1 MIDQTK
7 LAHLVDRTIG
17 SKGQKLKKQNE
28 YMYWS
33 PFVSHHKPKLQ
44 INIITGKWH
53 CWVSNM
59 GGHNLF
65 QLFKKVNAT
74 REQFSELGTIVGDK
88 PYRKRTDDSEKKNVQ
103 VELPEHFLS
112 LAYRHPS
119 PVYKNAMMYLQNRG
133 IGITDIIRYGI
144 GYCEEGVY
152 ANRIIVP
159 SYSSDG
165 ELNYFVGRDIYE
177 GGFKYKNPPVSKDV
191 IGFDLFINWDEPII
205 LCEGVFDAIAIR
217 RNAIPLFGKT
227 IPKSLM
233 KKIYEKQTK
242 QIYILLDSDAIS
254 DSIKIT
260 DNLMKNGI
268 NVYYV
273 NLSEEDPSDM
283 GFKKVINLIK
293 ETKQTSFSDL
303 MRMRLNGKTK
313 KYMEI

>member
-1 MIDQTK
+1 MF
-7 LAHLVDRTIG
+7 
-17 SKGQKLKKQNE
+17 
-28 YMYWS
+28 WS
-33 PFVSHHKPKLQ
+33 PFISHHKPKLQ
-44 INIITGKWH
+44 INVQTQKWH
-53 CWVSNM
+53 CWVSNQ

-65 QLFKKVNAT
+65 QLFKKLKASK
-74 REQFSELGTIVGDK
+74 EHFDELVELVGDK
-88 PYRKRTDDSEKKNVQ
+88 KYVKRNTNKEDKKIVRLPNEFKPLWLDGNSIIRK
-103 VELPEHFLS
+103 H
-112 LAYRHPS
+112 AI
-119 PVYKNAMMYLQNRG
+119 VYLKNRG
-133 IGITDIIRYGI
+133 ITLVDVIRYGM
-144 GYCEEGVY
+144 GYCEEGLY

-177 GGFKYKNPPVSKDV
+177 GGMKYKNPPVSKEV
-191 IGFDLFINWDEPII
+191 IGLDLFINWNEPIV

-233 KKIYEKQTK
+233 KKIYEKQVK
-242 QIYILLDSDAIS
+242 QIYILLDSDAIM
-254 DSIKIT
+254 DSIKMT
-260 DNLMKNGI
+260 DSLMKNGI

-303 MRMRLNGKTK
+303 MRMKLNGKTK

>member
-1 MIDQTK
+1 MNETK
-7 LAHLVDRTIG
+7 IISLLNRVLNG
-17 SKGQKLKKQNE
+17 NGKKLTKQNE
-28 YMYWS
+28 YMFWS
-33 PFVSHHKPKLQ
+33 PFISHHKPKLQ
-44 INIITGKWH
+44 INVNTGKWH
-53 CWVSNM
+53 CWVSNN
-59 GGHNLF
+59 GGHNLYN
-65 QLFKKVNAT
+65 LFKKLNVST
-74 REQFSELGTIVGDK
+74 KYFDELKELTKDDDWQFQKQIKKDSKTI
-88 PYRKRTDDSEKKNVQ
+88 
-103 VELPEHFLS
+103 LS
-112 LAYRHPS
+112 LPNEFKPFYDSKDSIVKKHAL
-119 PVYKNAMMYLQNRG
+119 KYLNSRG
-133 IGITDIIRYGI
+133 VTSDDILKYNI
-144 GYCEEGVY
+144 GYCDGGTY
-152 ANRIIVP
+152 ANRIIIP

-254 DSIKIT
+254 DSIKMT

-293 ETKQTSFSDL
+293 KTKQTSFSDL

>member
-1 MIDQTK
+1 MKIIN
-7 LAHLVDRTIG
+7 LLNRVIG
-17 SKGQKLKKQNE
+17 NHGRRLKKSNE
-28 YMYWS
+28 YMFWS
-33 PFVSHHKPKLQ
+33 PFISHHKPKLQ
-44 INIITGKWH
+44 INTQTQKWH
-53 CWVSNM
+53 CWVSNQ

-65 QLFKKVNAT
+65 QLFKKLKAS
-74 REQFSELGTIVGDK
+74 REQFDELSDIVGK
-88 PYRKRTDDSEKKNVQ
+88 PKSLSQKYEKNKQKDIVRLPNEFKPLWKGNVSIIKKHA
-103 VELPEHFLS
+103 L
-112 LAYRHPS
+112 
-119 PVYKNAMMYLQNRG
+119 VYLKNRG
-133 IGITDIIRYGI
+133 INMVDIIRYGM
-144 GYCEEGVY
+144 GYCEEGLY

-165 ELNYFVGRDIYE
+165 DLNYFVGRDIYG

-191 IGFDLFINWDEPII
+191 IGFDLFINWNEPIV

-233 KKIYEKQTK
+233 KKIYEKQVK

-254 DSIKIT
+254 DSIKMT

-303 MRMRLNGKTK
+303 MRMKLNGKTK

>member
-1 MIDQTK
+1 MN
-7 LAHLVDRTIG
+7 LVSLLNRVVGNTG
-17 SKGQKLKKQNE
+17 KRLKKSNE
-28 YMYWS
+28 YMFWS
-33 PFVSHHKPKLQ
+33 PFISHHKPKLQ
-44 INIITGKWH
+44 INIQTQKWH
-53 CWVSNM
+53 CWVSNQ

-65 QLFKKVNAT
+65 QLFKKLKASK
-74 REQFSELGTIVGDK
+74 EHFDELVELVGDK
-88 PYRKRTDDSEKKNVQ
+88 KYVKRNTNKEDKKIVRLPNEFKPLWLDGNSIIRK
-103 VELPEHFLS
+103 H
-112 LAYRHPS
+112 AI
-119 PVYKNAMMYLQNRG
+119 VYLKNRG
-133 IGITDIIRYGI
+133 ITLVDIIRYGI
-144 GYCEEGVY
+144 GYCEEGLY
-152 ANRIIVP
+152 ANRIVVP

-177 GGFKYKNPPVSKDV
+177 GGMKYKNPPVSKDV
-191 IGFDLFINWDEPII
+191 IGLDLFINWNEPIV

-233 KKIYEKQTK
+233 KKIYEKQVK
-242 QIYILLDSDAIS
+242 QIYILLDSDAIM
-254 DSIKIT
+254 DSIKMT
-260 DNLMKNGI
+260 DSLMKNGI

-303 MRMRLNGKTK
+303 MRMKLNGKTK

>member
-1 MIDQTK
+1 MKIIN
-7 LAHLVDRTIG
+7 LLNRVIG
-17 SKGQKLKKQNE
+17 NHGRRLKKSNE

-33 PFVSHHKPKLQ
+33 PFISHHKPKLQ
-44 INIITGKWH
+44 INTQTQKWH
-53 CWVSNM
+53 CWVSNQ

-65 QLFKKVNAT
+65 QLFKKLKAS
-74 REQFSELGTIVGDK
+74 REQFDELSDIVGK
-88 PYRKRTDDSEKKNVQ
+88 PKSLSSKYEKNKQKDIVRLPNEFKPLWKGNVSIIKKHA
-103 VELPEHFLS
+103 L
-112 LAYRHPS
+112 
-119 PVYKNAMMYLQNRG
+119 VYLKNRG
-133 IGITDIIRYGI
+133 INMVDIIRYGM
-144 GYCEEGVY
+144 GYCEEGLY

-165 ELNYFVGRDIYE
+165 NLNYFVGRDIYG

-191 IGFDLFINWDEPII
+191 IGFDLFINWNEPIV

-233 KKIYEKQTK
+233 KKIYEKQVK
-242 QIYILLDSDAIS
+242 QIYILLDSDAIL
-254 DSIKIT
+254 DSIKMT

-293 ETKQTSFSDL
+293 ETEQTSFSDL
-303 MRMRLNGKTK
+303 MRMKLHGKTK

>member
-1 MIDQTK
+1 MKIIN
-7 LAHLVDRTIG
+7 LLNRVIG
-17 SKGQKLKKQNE
+17 NHGRRLKKSNE
-28 YMYWS
+28 YMFWS
-33 PFVSHHKPKLQ
+33 PFISHHKPKLQ
-44 INIITGKWH
+44 INTQTQKWH
-53 CWVSNM
+53 CWVSNQ

-65 QLFKKVNAT
+65 QLFKKLKAS
-74 REQFSELGTIVGDK
+74 REQFDELSDIVGK
-88 PYRKRTDDSEKKNVQ
+88 PKSLSPKYEKNKQKDIVRLPNEFKPLWKGNVSIIKKHA
-103 VELPEHFLS
+103 L
-112 LAYRHPS
+112 
-119 PVYKNAMMYLQNRG
+119 VYLKNRG
-133 IGITDIIRYGI
+133 INMVDIIRYGM
-144 GYCEEGVY
+144 GYCEEGLY

-165 ELNYFVGRDIYE
+165 DLNYFVGRDIYG

-191 IGFDLFINWDEPII
+191 IGFDLFINWNEPIV

-233 KKIYEKQTK
+233 KKIYEKQVK

-254 DSIKIT
+254 DSIKMT

-303 MRMRLNGKTK
+303 MRMKLNGKTK

>member
-1 MIDQTK
+1 MRIIN
-7 LAHLVDRTIG
+7 LLSRVIG
-17 SKGQKLKKQNE
+17 NTGRRLKKSNE
-28 YMYWS
+28 YMFWS
-33 PFVSHHKPKLQ
+33 PFISHHKPKLQ
-44 INIITGKWH
+44 INVQTQKWH
-53 CWVSNM
+53 CWVSNQ

-65 QLFKKVNAT
+65 QLFKKLKASK
-74 REQFSELGTIVGDK
+74 EHFDELVVLVGDK
-88 PYRKRTDDSEKKNVQ
+88 KYVKRNTNKEDKKIVRLPNEFKPLWLDGNSIIRK
-103 VELPEHFLS
+103 H
-112 LAYRHPS
+112 AI
-119 PVYKNAMMYLQNRG
+119 VYLKNRG
-133 IGITDIIRYGI
+133 ITLVDVIRYGM
-144 GYCEEGVY
+144 GYCEEGLY

-177 GGFKYKNPPVSKDV
+177 GGMKYKNPPVSKDV
-191 IGFDLFINWDEPII
+191 IGLDLFINWNEPIV

-233 KKIYEKQTK
+233 KKIYEKQVK
-242 QIYILLDSDAIS
+242 QIYILLDSDAIM
-254 DSIKIT
+254 DSIKMT
-260 DNLMKNGI
+260 DSLMKNGI
-268 NVYYV
+268 DVYYV

-303 MRMRLNGKTK
+303 MRMKLNGKTK

>member
-1 MIDQTK
+1 MRIIN
-7 LAHLVDRTIG
+7 LLSRVIG
-17 SKGQKLKKQNE
+17 NAGRRLKKSNE
-28 YMYWS
+28 YMFWS
-33 PFVSHHKPKLQ
+33 PFISHHKPKLQ
-44 INIITGKWH
+44 INIQTQKWH
-53 CWVSNM
+53 CWVSNQ

-65 QLFKKVNAT
+65 QLFKKLKASK
-74 REQFSELGTIVGDK
+74 EHFDELVELVGDK
-88 PYRKRTDDSEKKNVQ
+88 KYVKRNTNKEDKKIVRLPNEFKPLWLDGNSIIRK
-103 VELPEHFLS
+103 H
-112 LAYRHPS
+112 AI
-119 PVYKNAMMYLQNRG
+119 VYLKNRG
-133 IGITDIIRYGI
+133 ITLVDVIRYGM
-144 GYCEEGVY
+144 GYCEEGLY

-177 GGFKYKNPPVSKDV
+177 GGMKYKNPPVSKDV
-191 IGFDLFINWDEPII
+191 IGLDLFINWNEPIV

-233 KKIYEKQTK
+233 KKIYEKQVK
-242 QIYILLDSDAIS
+242 QIYILLDSDAIM
-254 DSIKIT
+254 DSIKMT
-260 DNLMKNGI
+260 DSLMKNGI

-303 MRMRLNGKTK
+303 MRMKLNGKTK